1 MTREYIIK
9 ADSSV
14 SYEECLDVG
23 ATVKMEA
30 LAVDGELEYRFD
42 GKDFK
47 HLISD
52 ECPEKNK
59 PKVRKLLLEL
69 NHDVSKRIE
78 ELSAQKLREASRY
91 IPKPGLL
98 VIASDK
104 NAARNL
110 AKNYENKHGLE
121 VVTLTEDTPN
131 PTETLRRFNEGEGSV
146 LMCVDKGGEGLN
158 SPRLCV
164 GHWASNK
171 MTPVYTAQGFCRLNR
186 PYRPHVNSNYHGTWV
201 MAAYGSLTKNFSQL
215 GKITTIKVDDHITAK
230 VVKESQKSDTPTDQ
244 FIPIDVSL
252 SDVSGICGDMKV
264 TEEMLR
270 SVGPIRSKNRELWA
284 GMPDTQVAMINAE
297 LNPDFEPLPKS
308 DRILTHDEI
317 NKRLRNTAHDLANR
331 LAKKLKVE
339 PRDVNSAWLQMG
351 NPRHS
356 FASNEELRAKIRWLI
371 EKLEDNDFKFLPRN
385 FDRPD
390 VQAPF

>member
-1 MTREYIIK
+1 MTKEYIIK
-9 ADSSV
+9 ANSFV
-14 SYEECLDVG
+14 GYQECIEAG

-30 LAVDGELEYRFD
+30 FAVDGMLEYRSD
-42 GKDFK
+42 GEHFK

-52 ECPEKNK
+52 ECLEKNK
-59 PKVRKLLLEL
+59 PKVRKILQDTKHEVSLE
-69 NHDVSKRIE
+69 IE
-78 ELSAQKLREASRY
+78 KLSVQKLREASRY
-91 IPKPGLL
+91 IRDPGLL

-104 NAARNL
+104 NAARTL
-110 AKNYENKHGLE
+110 AKNYETKHGLE

-131 PTETLRRFNEGEGSV
+131 PTETLRKFNEGEGSV
-146 LMCVDKGGEGLN
+146 LMTVDKGGEGLN
-158 SPRLCV
+158 SPRLFV
-164 GHWASNK
+164 GRWASNK
-171 MTPVYTAQGFCRLNR
+171 MTSLYNQQGFCRLGR
-186 PYRPHVNSNYHGTWV
+186 RYGNSNYHGTWI
-201 MAAYGSLTKNFSQL
+201 MANYAPLTNNFSQL
-215 GKITTIKVDDHITAK
+215 GKITTIKVDDDITAK
-230 VVKESQKSDTPTDQ
+230 VSKGSQKTDTPTDQ

-252 SDVSGICGDMKV
+252 SDVSGICGELKV
-264 TEEMLR
+264 TEDMLR
-270 SVGPIRSKNRELWA
+270 SVGPIRSKNKELWA

-297 LNPDFEPLPKS
+297 LNPNFEPLPKS
-308 DRILTHDEI
+308 DRILTHDET

-339 PRDVNSAWLQMG
+339 PREVNNAWLQMG
-351 NPRHS
+351 NPRHA